1 VKLLALLALGYVGIA
16 GLLYVAQTWLLFPGA
31 GRPSPRL
38 EHARPHQRLVLSSA
52 DRRAEL
58 HGLRF
63 AAPAEDAPL
72 LIGFGGNGQDAESL
86 ARDLARD
93 FPDTQ
98 VAVFHYRGYGPS
110 TGTPSEAALLAD
122 AVTIY
127 DALTEGARPR
137 RCFAIG
143 ISLGSA
149 VAAYLSK
156 VRPLAGILL
165 VTPFDSVAAI
175 AKETY
180 FWLPVDL
187 LLRNRFPTVEFM
199 AGNRTPVAVIAAE
212 RDRVVRPERTRAL
225 VEKLSNLV
233 FYQVLTDAAHNTL
246 YQLPNF
252 EQALKAAFA
261 ALRHAADQA
270 AAETR
275 MAAATA
281 RRTQR

>member
-1 VKLLALLALGYVGIA
+1 MKLLALLGLGYAGIA
-16 GLLYVAQTWLLFPGA
+16 GLLYFAQTWLLFPGA

-38 EHARPHQRLVLSSA
+38 DHPRPPERLVLPSGDGGA
-52 DRRAEL
+52 VL
-58 HGLRF
+58 HGVLF
-63 AAPAEDAPL
+63 PAPAKDAEL

-93 FPDTQ
+93 FPDQQ

-110 TGTPSEAALLAD
+110 TGRPSEAALLAD
-122 AVTIY
+122 ALTIY
-127 DALTEGARPR
+127 DTLTARLHPR
-137 RCFAIG
+137 RCLAIG

-175 AKETY
+175 AKEAY

-187 LLRNRFPTVEFM
+187 LLRNQFSTVEFM
-199 AGNRTPVAVIAAE
+199 AGNATPVAVIAAE

-225 VEKLSNLV
+225 LDGLSNLV
-233 FYQVLTDAAHNTL
+233 FYQVLPDAAHNTL

-252 EQALKAAFA
+252 EQALEAALA
-261 ALRHAADQA
+261 ALRGAADHAGQ
-270 AAETR
+270 
-275 MAAATA
+275 
-281 RRTQR
+281 QP